1 MSPKLN
7 DIMSRIFNFM
17 RHLIQG
23 DGVSSRFF
31 KKHFFVTGF
40 VLLACVLM
48 IAMRFQ
54 CITSDNTID
63 SLNRQIAVMSTEKQK
78 ERSIYMTL
86 TRESAMAHLVDSL
99 KLGLSVPD
107 EHPRII
113 TVQPSESNGQ

>member
-1 MSPKLN
+1 MGKIGNKISGGVTGFL
-7 DIMSRIFNFM
+7 

-40 VLLACVLM
+40 VLLACILM

-78 ERSIYMTL
+78 QRSLYMTL

-99 KLGLSVPD
+99 NLGLAIPD

-113 TVQPSESNGQ
+113 TVRSSDSN

>member
-1 MSPKLN
+1 
-7 DIMSRIFNFM
+7 M

-78 ERSIYMTL
+78 ERSLYMTL

-99 KLGLSVPD
+99 RLGLSVPD

-113 TVQPSESNGQ
+113 TVHTSENNR